1 MEEDQ
6 IIDEIT
12 DGGFDESEA
21 KNIIE
26 IITNDAQ
33 TKNPHIE
40 FYALHSKKKEDID
53 YFEEIAK
60 NNQSVRHILSYNP
73 GSKHYGKTFVNKKS
87 TSYMDH
93 STHGVDF
100 NTFLKGIKYTYSSLT
115 GRNWPH

>member
-1 MEEDQ
+1 MHLDWMEIQVLLLLDRPEEDVRL
-6 IIDEIT
+6 II
-12 DGGFDESEA
+12 
-21 KNIIE
+21 
-26 IITNDAQ
+26 
-33 TKNPHIE
+33 
-40 FYALHSKKKEDID
+40 
-53 YFEEIAK
+53 EEIAK

-87 TSYMDH
+87 ASYMDH